1 MLGERSG
8 FQDLVLFETTVD
20 QIFSRAV
27 ASWPDREFIVS
38 DGRTISYG
46 EMAALVDSVAQ
57 GLLALDVKPGDRVA
71 LWMSNVWEWVA
82 IQFAATRIGA
92 VLTPLNT
99 RLRVEDL
106 RYTLSDSGARVL
118 LTQAGSLEF
127 SYVDVIREILQ
138 DRGSVPALQHVV
150 VARSATAGEPP
161 FLAWNDFLAR
171 GAADPRPF
179 TPATDPDALAYILY
193 TSGTTS
199 RPKGVMLSHANLN
212 NSLRMA
218 HDLRDGDCTFLIYPL
233 FAITGCHNA
242 MLPTCL
248 VGGSIILQERFD
260 AAEAVD
266 LIERHRCTVIGC
278 IIYILEELLKV
289 PGFSAER
296 VSSLRLANVFPR
308 RPYHRELLEKFGLEA
323 AATGYGMTET
333 SGPVVYA
340 VDLDPESMLGE
351 GVAWADVLVRTV
363 LPDGSDAPSGG
374 EGEIIVKGRQV
385 MLGYFNLPEATAN
398 IIDRDGW
405 LHTGDVG
412 FFDEKKRLTWLGR
425 NSDMYKCS
433 GFNVSSQE
441 VEAFLGRHP
450 AVMEVAVL
458 GVPDAAKGEVG
469 AAFIVVKPGTTVD
482 RSDIARFC
490 SGKIASY
497 KIPGHVFVRDGLP
510 KTASGKVRKVE
521 LKAAF
526 AAGDA
531 TVAKVHRDNHGN

>member
-1 MLGERSG
+1 MLGERNG
-8 FQDLVLFETTVD
+8 FQELVLFETTVD
-20 QIFSRAV
+20 RIFSRAV
-27 ASWPDREFIVS
+27 TSWPDRKFIVS
-38 DGRTISYG
+38 EDRTFSYG
-46 EMAALVDSVAQ
+46 EMNTLVDRVAH

-82 IQFAATRIGA
+82 IQFAVTRIGA

-106 RYTLSDSGARVL
+106 RHTLSDSGARVL
-118 LTQAGSLEF
+118 LTQADSLDF
-127 SYVDVIREILQ
+127 SYVEVIREILQ
-138 DRGSVPALQHVV
+138 DADSVAALQHVV
-150 VARSATAGEPP
+150 VARSSSPADKP
-161 FLAWNDFLAR
+161 FLGWDDFLAR
-171 GAADPRPF
+171 GAADRRMP
-179 TPATDPDALAYILY
+179 TPARDPDALVYILY

-218 HDLRDGDCTFLIYPL
+218 HDLQDGDCTFLIYPL

-260 AAEAVD
+260 AVDALD

-278 IIYILEELLKV
+278 IIYILDELVKAS
-289 PGFSAER
+289 GFATQR
-296 VSSLRLANVFPR
+296 VSSLRLTNVFPR
-308 RPYHRELLEKFGLEA
+308 RPHHRELLLKFGLEA

-333 SGPVVYA
+333 CGPVVYA
-340 VDLDPESMLGE
+340 VDLDSESMLGE

-363 LPDGSDAPSGG
+363 LPDGSDTPPGV
-374 EGEIIVKGRQV
+374 EGEIVVKGRQV

-398 IIDRDGW
+398 AIDGDGW

-433 GFNVSSQE
+433 GFNVASQE
-441 VEAFLGRHP
+441 VEAFVGRHP
-450 AVMEVAVL
+450 GVAEVAVL

-469 AAFIVVKPGTTVD
+469 AAFIVAKPGAAID
-482 RSDIARFC
+482 QAEIGKFC
-490 SGKIASY
+490 AGKIASY
-497 KIPGHVFVRDGLP
+497 KIPGHVFVRSELP
-510 KTASGKVRKVE
+510 KTVSGKVRKVE
-521 LKAAF
+521 LKAF
-526 AAGDA
+526 FMKAAA
-531 TVAKVHRDNHGN
+531 SH